1 VAFVFALALAG
12 AAPAHAGAV
21 LPLDEALARA
31 FPGARFEKRTLA
43 LSVEDVSAV
52 EARAHAAAS
61 RAWSRRTWRWR
72 GDTLAGAAWTDRR
85 VIRTREAVLLL
96 AVAPDT
102 SLARVDVLAFFEPPE
117 YQPVSRWLAL
127 FRGRGSRK
135 PLTPQRPVP
144 GVAGVTLSSRAVNE
158 SHAWRWRGTK
168 CCSHRSSRRRSGHR
182 KVASHEVSPK
192 WGIPEQ
198 PPHASHARPG
208 HRAAHGVLGEQRGAL
223 LRAHESRSLRAWP
236 RTTAATRPGT
246 WHRAR
251 PRACSR

>member
-1 VAFVFALALAG
+1 MERGAGVVVLVPRNAAGRGSCRARVAFVFALALAG

-43 LSVEDVSAV
+43 LSVQDVSAV
-52 EARAHAAAS
+52 EARAHARCEPRLVTAYVA
-61 RAWSRRTWRWR
+61 WR

-158 SHAWRWRGTK
+158 SARLALAWY
-168 CCSHRSSRRRSGHR
+168 
-182 KVASHEVSPK
+182 EVLLAPQLAAAK
-192 WGIPEQ
+192 RTQEGGQ
-198 PPHASHARPG
+198 P
-208 HRAAHGVLGEQRGAL
+208 
-223 LRAHESRSLRAWP
+223 
-236 RTTAATRPGT
+236 
-246 WHRAR
+246 
-251 PRACSR
+251 